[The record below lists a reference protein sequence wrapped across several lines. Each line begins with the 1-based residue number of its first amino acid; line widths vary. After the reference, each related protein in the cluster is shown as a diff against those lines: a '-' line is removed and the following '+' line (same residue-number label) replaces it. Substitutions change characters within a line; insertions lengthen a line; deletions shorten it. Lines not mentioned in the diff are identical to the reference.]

1 MRNTV
6 SISNS
11 YTRRLNI
18 VSCCLVASAFGPYL
32 LPHFGLRLDHVVVYG
47 LFFVFLCAALLSD
60 FPVWLNPTLVV
71 IIMSLGAAIIWTTV
85 ATVFGEYPQISRN
98 RDLASFVRFSQ
109 PMAVVAVMA
118 FVTQGVPKSELS
130 NSLRLVSMTICV
142 FMNFNAVLAA
152 CQLFWDTSPV
162 AQYFLRSL
170 GEPTVWEVT
179 ASQGRYSGIFDQP
192 IQNGLAYS
200 MALISWVYFVNHSR
214 SFWPWVL
221 FPLLV
226 VGGTV
231 GASKVFLFAGLPTA
245 ILYLLFRGK
254 SRLGTYFQALVGLVA
269 AAVVLDLILG
279 EWVGMSFFSN
289 LIDPSLRDSDP
300 LGLLTGGRFGTEG
313 WILGQF
319 AEIWGSDLL
328 CGRGFGTAEILDNGY
343 LEFFWQGGLVG
354 LILYI
359 LIIATIAWAGIR
371 GFVENEEHGFLVII
385 LCTMMIGAG
394 FGGPVLTLNRS
405 SILVW
410 VFMSLAIVLATSTE
424 PDSFESP

>member
-11 YTRRLNI
+11 YTRRLSV

-47 LFFVFLCAALLSD
+47 LFFVFLCAAVVSEL
-60 FPVWLNPTLVV
+60 PVWLNPTLLV

-85 ATVFGEYPQISRN
+85 ATVFGDYPLISRN

-118 FVTQGVPKSELS
+118 FVTQDVPKSELS

-142 FMNFNAVLAA
+142 FMNLNAVLAA

-162 AQYFLRSL
+162 AHYFLRSL

-200 MALISWVYFVNHSR
+200 MALISWVYFVSHSR
-214 SFWPWVL
+214 SLWPWVL

-226 VGGTV
+226 LGGTV
-231 GASKVFLFAGLPTA
+231 GSSKVFLFAGLPAAT
-245 ILYLLFRGK
+245 LYLLFRGK
-254 SRLGTYFQALVGLVA
+254 SGLGTYFQALVGLVA
-269 AAVVLDLILG
+269 ATVVLDLILR
-279 EWVGMSFFSN
+279 EWVGMSFFSH
-289 LIDPSLRDSDP
+289 LIDPSLMDTDP
-300 LGLLTGGRFGTEG
+300 LGLYTGGRFGTEG
-313 WILGQF
+313 QIFGQF
-319 AEIWGSDLL
+319 SEIWGSDPL

-354 LILYI
+354 LVLYI

-371 GFVENEEHGFLVII
+371 GVVENEEHGFLVII
-385 LCTMMIGAG
+385 LCTMVIGAG
-394 FGGPVLTLNRS
+394 FGGPALTLNRS